1 MRIAPNWRRF
11 VHAFYL
17 CNLPIGLQGRFEV
30 FVSALE
36 NCVSR
41 RRELALVETRFECWV
56 SATESQ
62 ASHAALTIRVLVVL
76 GTAPPL
82 RRCGIRPAGLI
93 CLRAGRARPRPFVSK
108 PPAPTMAAATQSRL
122 FRPPLI
128 FKCSCRCVSV
138 PAPAAIVV
146 GGNHM
151 SQVLEWRELLES
163 AHKQLQDAMTN
174 LITNKNYSEAE
185 RRLHAVDQLMVDLIE
200 DMGGNVIRSG
210 LWT

>member
-1 MRIAPNWRRF
+1 MLNAQSWRLIIVWLEVRVLPGPPRSPAQTEISQF
-11 VHAFYL
+11 NANRPQFGGDL
-17 CNLPIGLQGRFEV
+17 CTHFISAICRLDCRDRFEV

-108 PPAPTMAAATQSRL
+108 PPAPTMAGATQSRL

-128 FKCSCRCVSV
+128 FKCSC
-138 PAPAAIVV
+138 
-146 GGNHM
+146 
-151 SQVLEWRELLES
+151 
-163 AHKQLQDAMTN
+163 
-174 LITNKNYSEAE
+174 
-185 RRLHAVDQLMVDLIE
+185 
-200 DMGGNVIRSG
+200 
-210 LWT
+210 